1 MVVRVVRCVR
11 GKGLLHFP
19 SHGVGDGQHVL
30 VRALPL
36 QRIAAYIHIHTY
48 IYIYICTP
56 PPATRREA
64 EEEEED
70 DEGPPWLV
78 SALAEAGSGTP
89 KIGGWGGGAPGE
101 DLVRRGLH
109 QGDELGQTCVH
120 DVLRVAQ
127 VPLLGVLRDGHVQRN
142 LPTIAIKITRKT
154 AHARAQVSTGY
165 PPPPPHTNDGSR
177 WRRWRDAPPTVNT
190 IYIYIYICIYKLG
203 SPGERSYPETGGGI
217 CGDEGLEVQ
226 VPPQNVH
233 LRTCVAA
240 TCPTP
245 PTQPGRNDTTDDTTN
260 DQRHTAP

>member
-36 QRIAAYIHIHTY
+36 QRIAAYMHL
-48 IYIYICTP
+48 YICTP
-56 PPATRREA
+56 PQPRE
-64 EEEEED
+64 ERPKKKKMKKMTK
-70 DEGPPWLV
+70 GRHGW
-78 SALAEAGSGTP
+78 SARWP
-89 KIGGWGGGAPGE
+89 KQAAAPLRLGGGVGWGGVPGE

-109 QGDELGQTCVH
+109 QGDELGQARVH